1 MNFDAFKTLHSQ
13 TIMYCQIIERDIK
26 LIYAYM
32 HTGDLDENFR
42 FISKRTLGQA
52 VILLKKLDNEDS
64 KPNISASDY
73 NFLMQMTEKR
83 NYWRHS
89 NYTDFMYIQ
98 DFIYSDEYRKVS
110 E

>member
-1 MNFDAFKTLHSQ
+1 
-13 TIMYCQIIERDIK
+13 
-26 LIYAYM
+26 M

-52 VILLKKLDNEDS
+52 VTLLKKLDNEDN

-83 NYWRHS
+83 NY
-89 NYTDFMYIQ
+89 
-98 DFIYSDEYRKVS
+98 
-110 E
+110 